1 MTHYATRG
9 AAIDRLL
16 SRWDLEPGDVL
27 AVNVYA
33 TDIVIHLRAPI
44 PTVDWR
50 TTPGDKSI
58 CYWHDLKHEGL
69 TIRLSVWVPNEA
81 AA

>member
-16 SRWDLEPGDVL
+16 TRWDLEPGDVL
-27 AVNVYA
+27 AVNLYS
-33 TDIVIHLRAPI
+33 TDIVIHLRAPLAGI
-44 PTVDWR
+44 EWR
-50 TTPGDKSI
+50 TTPGDKSV

-69 TIRLSVWVPNEA
+69 AIRLSVWVPEEA